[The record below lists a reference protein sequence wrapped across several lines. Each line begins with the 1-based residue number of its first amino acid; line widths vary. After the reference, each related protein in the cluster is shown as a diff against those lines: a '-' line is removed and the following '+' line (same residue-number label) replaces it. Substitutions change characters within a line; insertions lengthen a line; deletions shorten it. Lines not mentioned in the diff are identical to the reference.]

1 MVVKK
6 ALVLCMRWAGVG
18 AATTSPPPRHGRAR
32 PDLAPGHTNG
42 SIIGMTAARKVKISV
57 SLDAALVDA
66 VDRRAA
72 REGTTRSAVMEQWL
86 KRASG
91 QAALARLEEETAAY
105 YDALGPMEK
114 QDDLSWAKA
123 LPAPLGSW

>member
-1 MVVKK
+1 VSLDWRQGM
-6 ALVLCMRWAGVG
+6 
-18 AATTSPPPRHGRAR
+18 
-32 PDLAPGHTNG
+32 TNG
-42 SIIGMTAARKVKISV
+42 SRIGMTAARKVKVSV

-86 KRASG
+86 TRASR

-105 YDALGPMEK
+105 YDGLGASDK
-114 QDDLSWAKA
+114 DDDSSWAKA
-123 LPAPLGSW
+123 ASRSSRRLQIDAQTGPPARRARRS